1 MIASCDTCGVLK
13 LWDLRQAVPMLSV
26 DTGPRSANQVA
37 FDHSGCAVAVASSD
51 GTVKVVQPGLGQ
63 LHSLQGH
70 GETEMQSVAFHC
82 PAERLLSGAADGTVC
97 LWTYE
102 ASASMLSVERTA

>member
-97 LWTYE
+97 LWTYG
-102 ASASMLSVERTA
+102 ASASMFSMERTA

>member
-1 MIASCDTCGVLK
+1 MVHLYTAQLQT
-13 LWDLRQAVPMLSV
+13 
-26 DTGPRSANQVA
+26 SAPLPLPNPLTLLCV
-37 FDHSGCAVAVASSD
+37 STPGCAVAVASSD

-97 LWTYE
+97 LWTYG
-102 ASASMLSVERTA
+102 ASASMFSMERTA